1 MERRNFIVCSVLT
14 AATVSTP
21 FLKCT
26 SSSDPALDKKLAIPQ
41 ILSQLLDENGLMDI
55 GKKYGTIHP
64 NEYSLKTLELQ
75 LKKSNEGNSFS
86 SNTSPKEIYNLLD
99 KKIQNDF
106 EANNIIILNG
116 WILSLTEARQC
127 ALFSLMPLTK

>member
-1 MERRNFIVCSVLT
+1 VLT